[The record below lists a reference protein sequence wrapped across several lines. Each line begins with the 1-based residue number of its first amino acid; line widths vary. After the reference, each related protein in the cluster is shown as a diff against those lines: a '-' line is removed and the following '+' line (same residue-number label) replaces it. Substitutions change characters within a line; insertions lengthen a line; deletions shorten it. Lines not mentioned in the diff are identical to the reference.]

1 MGEIGRGKRREGGS
15 YGKGP
20 REFSVRVNLIAGA
33 PDAGRPRAEG
43 AHGEAILILSDPTSV
58 SAPPPPPFFNLEDP
72 SILRSTLSSFL
83 FTISEFGSLAKTEID
98 EQDSNFFF
106 THKIGVAFFGPGDLG
121 FSDELDSPRSNNF
134 FKLLG
139 PGSRKMGEMEGVGR

>member
-1 MGEIGRGKRREGGS
+1 MGKAPVSFPYVSTSSPGPLTRGDRGRR
-15 YGKGP
+15 
-20 REFSVRVNLIAGA
+20 A
-33 PDAGRPRAEG
+33 PTGRPSSSSQTLPQSPR
-43 AHGEAILILSDPTSV
+43 
-58 SAPPPPPFFNLEDP
+58 PPPPPFFNLEDP